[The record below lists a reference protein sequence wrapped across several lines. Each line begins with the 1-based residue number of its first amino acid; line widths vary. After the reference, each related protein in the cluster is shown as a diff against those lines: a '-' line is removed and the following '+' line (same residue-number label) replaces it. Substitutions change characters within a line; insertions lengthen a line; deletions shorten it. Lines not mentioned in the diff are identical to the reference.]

1 MGQEA
6 NDAPRR
12 RSMLTGRAG
21 GLRTHRGAA
30 LASLSGPVPAIRA
43 IEDAGRPQTP
53 SAPLCIWCE
62 RPFEA
67 GAERLGGRICC
78 SACGAATTDPWPGE
92 EELRSAYGSWY
103 RPESG
108 RRFAALGDALLRRT
122 RAAMAGRIDEI
133 APDGPIL
140 DIGAGEGVLIDALRA
155 RGREV
160 MGLEPD
166 PRHPDIVD
174 RSIKEVEGQWA
185 AVVFWHS
192 LEHLPNPGEAVREAA
207 RLLIPGG
214 VVVIAVPNSGSIQAK
229 VFGDEWL
236 HLDIPR
242 HLVHLPE
249 RTLKA
254 GLRESGFDV
263 ERVSPLRGGQI
274 AIGWLHG
281 LVGAFGFDLYQSL
294 RAGGAQRDA
303 IPAGRRLA
311 AVGLGIALFPV
322 AFAAGAVE
330 VVLGRGGTVYVEAR
344 HA

>member
-1 MGQEA
+1 MT
-6 NDAPRR
+6 
-12 RSMLTGRAG
+12 SLTGVMP
-21 GLRTHRGAA
+21 AA
-30 LASLSGPVPAIRA
+30 EAAVQPSPAPA
-43 IEDAGRPQTP
+43 PPAACAWCE
-53 SAPLCIWCE
+53 APLG
-62 RPFEA
+62 PEA
-67 GAERLGGRICC
+67 EHLGGRIVCP
-78 SACGAATTDPWPGE
+78 ACGAATTNPWPGE
-92 EELRSAYGSWY
+92 DDLRAAYGDWY

-108 RRFAALGDALLRRT
+108 RRFAPLGDALLSRT
-122 RAAMAGRIDEI
+122 RAAQAGRIDEI

-140 DIGAGEGVLIDALRA
+140 DVGAGEGVLIDALRA

-174 RSIKEVEGQWA
+174 RSIQDVEGEWA

-192 LEHLPNPGEAVREAA
+192 LEHLPHPGAAIREAS

-214 VVVIAVPNSGSIQAK
+214 VIVVAVPNNESLQAK
-229 VFGDEWL
+229 AFGDEWL

-242 HLVHLPE
+242 HLVHLPA
-249 RTLKA
+249 RSLKA
-254 GLRESGFDV
+254 GLRENGFDI

-281 LVGAFGFDLYQSL
+281 LVGAFGLDLYQSL

-311 AVGLGIALFPV
+311 AIAAGIALFPV
-322 AFAAGAVE
+322 ALACSAVE
-330 VVLGRGGTVYVEAR
+330 VLLGRGGTVYVEAR

>member
-1 MGQEA
+1 MT
-6 NDAPRR
+6 
-12 RSMLTGRAG
+12 SLTGAMP
-21 GLRTHRGAA
+21 AA
-30 LASLSGPVPAIRA
+30 QAAVQPSSSPAPPA
-43 IEDAGRPQTP
+43 ACAWCE
-53 SAPLCIWCE
+53 APLG
-62 RPFEA
+62 A
-67 GAERLGGRICC
+67 DAERLGGRIRCP
-78 SACGAATTDPWPGE
+78 ACGAATTDPWPDDDA
-92 EELRSAYGSWY
+92 LRAAYGDWY

-108 RRFAALGDALLRRT
+108 RRFTVLGDALLSRT

-140 DIGAGEGVLIDALRA
+140 DVGAGEGVLIDALRA

-174 RSIKEVEGQWA
+174 RSIHEVEGEWA

-192 LEHLPNPGEAVREAA
+192 LEHLPHPGAAIREAS

-214 VVVIAVPNSGSIQAK
+214 VVVVAVPNNDSLQARA
-229 VFGDEWL
+229 FGDEWL

-242 HLVHLPE
+242 HLVHLPA
-249 RTLKA
+249 RSLKA
-254 GLRESGFDV
+254 GLRENGFDI
-263 ERVSPLRGGQI
+263 ERVSALRGGQI

-281 LVGAFGFDLYQSL
+281 LVGAFGLDLYQSL

-311 AVGLGIALFPV
+311 AVAAGIALFPV
-322 AFAAGAVE
+322 ALACSAVE
-330 VVLGRGGTVYVEAR
+330 VLLGRGGTVYVEAR